1 MGVWVCVTATFI
13 LLRSLPSMD
22 VDVITAVD
30 LETEP
35 TPGTEYGGV
44 RIDYSQANEKHESFH
59 VASEPDCLS
68 VAHKAREQALHSHLE
83 GRGNTLAFNMA
94 KSFSAVASMASNL
107 AADLHS
113 SDGNA
118 PRCFVVPALIG
129 VVKSN
134 IIFVVKRQRLG
145 HVAVDAKSGSVD
157 SKMPDLGLCGVSHVA
172 VVPLHYD
179 KALIALAD
187 ALAVA
192 DSHGILTHTRTKSVE
207 TVKAGLGMGLGAVS
221 TTFNAISSTV
231 GGTSTKTTVTTIEV
245 VSEDSTGSPRT
256 SGEEIRTTTTTTTT
270 SSKLLA
276 ALNPFKPAPLKIVS
290 EADAPIQLESLSET
304 SNRSATPSPVSEK
317 APSDVSTLNND
328 PKTPLSKSANTRPST
343 FISVLNPFKT
353 APSSSGSSSLASGK
367 EEVPHLSMSEPSS
380 PVLTPKQTRGTMLST
395 LPTFNSLLPNQVM
408 QPADVTQDHVQAH
421 DIKALLELDT
431 FFYSEGPWDITRTA
445 EAQKTSTGPDE
456 RFFWNLHAM
465 KPFLHLQECKNLIR
479 PMIQGFVEVR
489 SAEGRAGQAGFDV
502 ALISRRNKHR
512 AGLRYERRGVDAQG
526 RVANFVE
533 TEMIVFAKVEDRT
546 HIGSFLQIRGSIPLY
561 WQQIASTKTL
571 NPTPILEKSDEENL
585 AAMELHISE
594 LEKLYKSIVI
604 VDLVGQ
610 EGREEPLG
618 TRFKSSVKALKPKGH
633 DSTLHYHA
641 YDFHVQTKGLNYDNV
656 KTLLTNLE
664 AEIESMKHYWSVD
677 GDPMM
682 SQTSILRTNCM
693 DCLDRTNVVQ
703 SLFARHMLT
712 KILVKLGLPLLDP
725 DTPTLSPSFE
735 SQFKN
740 MWADNGD
747 ALSTAYTGT
756 GALKADFTR
765 TGVRNVKGMLN
776 DGLNSVTRL
785 YADNFQNKM
794 KQATVDLFLGV

>member
-1 MGVWVCVTATFI
+1 MGVWVCVTASFV

-22 VDVITAVD
+22 VDAITAVD

-35 TPGTEYGGV
+35 LPATDYEGV
-44 RIDYSQANEKHESFH
+44 RIDFSQAHETHESFH
-59 VASEPDCLS
+59 VTSEPDCLS
-68 VAHKAREQALHSHLE
+68 VAHKAREQALQLHLE
-83 GRGNTLAFNMA
+83 GRGNTLAFNVA

-134 IIFVVKRQRLG
+134 IVLVAKRQRLG
-145 HVAVDAKSGSVD
+145 HMAVDAKTESVD
-157 SKMPDLGLCGVSHVA
+157 SKMPELGLCGVSHV
-172 VVPLHYD
+172 VVIPLNYD
-179 KALIALAD
+179 KAVIALTD
-187 ALAVA
+187 ALASA
-192 DSHGILTHTRTKSVE
+192 KDSHGILTHTRTRSVE

-221 TTFNAISSTV
+221 TTLNAISSTV
-231 GGTSTKTTVTTIEV
+231 GGTSAKANAASNEA
-245 VSEDSTGSPRT
+245 VSEDPSASPRT
-256 SGEEIRTTTTTTTT
+256 SGEELRSATT

-276 ALNPFKPAPLKIVS
+276 ALNPFKPAPLKIVNHADGPSQS
-290 EADAPIQLESLSET
+290 EGLSES
-304 SNRSATPSPVSEK
+304 SNRSPTPSPVSEK
-317 APSDVSTLNND
+317 ASSEVSTLIND
-328 PKTPLSKSANTRPST
+328 PPSKAASNAKPST
-343 FISVLNPFKT
+343 LLSALNPFKT
-353 APSSSGSSSLASGK
+353 APASSGAAHVLAASAKDDGS
-367 EEVPHLSMSEPSS
+367 HLSTSTSEPPS
-380 PVLTPKQTRGTMLST
+380 PALTPKQARGTMLST
-395 LPTFNSLLPNQVM
+395 LPTLNSLLPNQVM
-408 QPADVTQDHVQAH
+408 QPNDVTQDHVQAP

-445 EAQKTSTGPDE
+445 EAQKTATEPDE
-456 RFFWNLHAM
+456 RFFWNFHAM
-465 KPFLHLQECKNLIR
+465 KPFLALKESKNLIR
-479 PMIQGFVEVR
+479 PMIQGFVEVC

-533 TEMIVFAKVEDRT
+533 TEMIVFAKVEDRV
-546 HIGSFLQIRGSIPLY
+546 HVGSFLQIRGSIPLY

-594 LEKLYKSIVI
+594 LERLYKSIVI

-618 TRFKSSVKALKPKGH
+618 TRFKSSVDALKAKGH
-633 DSTLHYHA
+633 DSTLFYHD

-664 AEIESMKHYWSVD
+664 TEIDAMKHFWSVD
-677 GDPMM
+677 SDVMM
-682 SQTSILRTNCM
+682 SQSGILRTNCM

-712 KILVKLGLPLLDP
+712 KMLVKLGLPLLDP

>member
-1 MGVWVCVTATFI
+1 MGVWVCVTASFI

-22 VDVITAVD
+22 VDAITAVE

-59 VASEPDCLS
+59 VTSEPDCLS
-68 VAHKAREQALHSHLE
+68 VAHKARELALHSHLE

-134 IIFVVKRQRLG
+134 IVLVVKRQRLG
-145 HVAVDAKSGSVD
+145 HVAGDAKAGSVD

-172 VVPLHYD
+172 VVPLNYD

-231 GGTSTKTTVTTIEV
+231 GGTSAKANTTSHEA
-245 VSEDSTGSPRT
+245 VSEDSTSSPRT
-256 SGEEIRTTTTTTTT
+256 SGEEIRPAATT

-276 ALNPFKPAPLKIVS
+276 ALNPFKPAPLKIVG
-290 EADAPIQLESLSET
+290 EPGAPIQLESLSEA

-317 APSDVSTLNND
+317 APSEVSTLNNE
-328 PKTPLSKSANTRPST
+328 PGSPLSKSANTRSST
-343 FISVLNPFKT
+343 LLSALNPFKT
-353 APSSSGSSSLASGK
+353 APSSSGTASSSVASGK
-367 EEVPHLSMSEPSS
+367 DDAPHLSTSEPPS
-380 PVLTPKQTRGTMLST
+380 PALTPKQARGTMLST

-408 QPADVTQDHVQAH
+408 QPTEVTQDHVQAH

-445 EAQKTSTGPDE
+445 EAQKTAAGPDE

-465 KPFLHLQECKNLIR
+465 KPFLQLKECQNLIR

-502 ALISRRNKHR
+502 ALISRRNKYR

-571 NPTPILEKSDEENL
+571 NPIPILEKSDEENL

-594 LEKLYKSIVI
+594 LEKLYKTIVI

-618 TRFKSSVKALKPKGH
+618 TRFKSSVKALKAKGH
-633 DSTLHYHA
+633 DSTLLYHD

-656 KTLLTNLE
+656 KTLLKNLE
-664 AEIESMKHYWSVD
+664 AEIESMKHFWSVD

-682 SQTSILRTNCM
+682 SQTCILRTNCM

>member
-1 MGVWVCVTATFI
+1 MGVWVCVTASFV
-13 LLRSLPSMD
+13 LLRSLASMD
-22 VDVITAVD
+22 VDAITAVD

-35 TPGTEYGGV
+35 LPGTDYEGV
-44 RIDYSQANEKHESFH
+44 RIDFDQANDKHESFQ
-59 VASEPDCLS
+59 VTSQPDCLS
-68 VAHKAREQALHSHLE
+68 VAHKAREQALQLHLE
-83 GRGNTLAFNMA
+83 GRGNTLAFNVA

-134 IIFVVKRQRLG
+134 IVLVAKRQRLG
-145 HVAVDAKSGSVD
+145 HVAGDAKAGSVD
-157 SKMPDLGLCGVSHVA
+157 SRMPDLGLCGVSQ
-172 VVPLHYD
+172 VVVIPLNYD
-179 KALIALAD
+179 KAVIALSD
-187 ALAVA
+187 ALAA
-192 DSHGILTHTRTKSVE
+192 AKDSHGILTHTRTKSVE

-221 TTFNAISSTV
+221 TTLNAISSTV
-231 GGTSTKTTVTTIEV
+231 GGTSAKEAVAD
-245 VSEDSTGSPRT
+245 DSTASPRT
-256 SGEEIRTTTTTTTT
+256 SGEELRSATT

-276 ALNPFKPAPLKIVS
+276 ALNPFKPAPLKIVNQES
-290 EADAPIQLESLSET
+290 ESLSES
-304 SNRSATPSPVSEK
+304 SNRSTTPSPVSER
-317 APSDVSTLNND
+317 APSEVSTLIND
-328 PKTPLSKSANTRPST
+328 PSAPHSKAASAKSATLLSA
-343 FISVLNPFKT
+343 LNPFKT
-353 APSSSGSSSLASGK
+353 APASSGAANVLAASGK
-367 EEVPHLSMSEPSS
+367 DDGSHASTATSEPPS
-380 PVLTPKQTRGTMLST
+380 PALAPKQARGTMLST
-395 LPTFNSLLPNQVM
+395 LPTLNSLLPNQVM
-408 QPADVTQDHVQAH
+408 QPSDVTQDHVQAP

-445 EAQKTSTGPDE
+445 EAQKTATEPDE

-465 KPFLHLQECKNLIR
+465 KPFLALKESKNLIR
-479 PMIQGFVEVR
+479 PMIQGFVELC
-489 SAEGRAGQAGFDV
+489 SADGGFDV

-533 TEMIVFAKVEDRT
+533 TEMIVFAKVEDRV
-546 HIGSFLQIRGSIPLY
+546 HVGSFLQIRGSIPLY

-618 TRFKSSVKALKPKGH
+618 TRFKSSVDALKAKGH
-633 DSTLHYHA
+633 DSTLFYHD

-656 KTLLTNLE
+656 KVLLTNLE
-664 AEIESMKHYWSVD
+664 AEIDSMKHFWSVD
-677 GDPMM
+677 SDSMM
-682 SQTSILRTNCM
+682 SPSGILRTNCM

-712 KILVKLGLPLLDP
+712 KMLVKLGLPQLDP